1 MVSYTS
7 EVTDENFE
15 DFIKNEYVLID
26 IFANWCGPC
35 KNISPV
41 IDKISSDYY
50 KKVKVGKMDV
60 DQNSKIPS
68 KLGVRSIPTI
78 LIFKNGE
85 EVERLVGTV
94 SEEDITSLIDKMM

>member
-1 MVSYTS
+1 MISYTS
-7 EVTDENFE
+7 EVTDDNFD
-15 DFIKNEYVLID
+15 DFIKDKYALVD

-35 KNISPV
+35 KNISPI

-60 DQNSKIPS
+60 DKNSKIPA
-68 KLGVRSIPTI
+68 KLGIKSIPTI

-85 EVERLVGTV
+85 EVERFVGSV
-94 SEEDITSLIDKMM
+94 SEGDITNSIDKIM